1 MDINNINRV
10 YFVGIGGIGMS
21 AIARFFLHRGVVVSG
36 YDKTLTALTA
46 QLSAEGMS
54 IHYSDDV
61 ALLDKSAQLV
71 VYTPAIPKDH
81 TELNWYRNAGF
92 PVFKRSDVLQWI
104 TEALFA
110 VTVAG
115 THGKTTISTMTAYL
129 LRATGFGCNAFL
141 GGISV
146 NYDTNYWSSD
156 REVAVV
162 EADEYDRSFLKLR
175 PDIAVLT
182 AIDPD
187 HLDIYGTPV
196 AMEEAFIEYTN
207 NIKVNGTLLVK
218 FGLSRAAELVGP
230 TTMTYSLSD
239 ARADVYASN
248 IRNRDGG
255 YLFDVQGP
263 GWHCADLNLNI
274 GGLHNIENA
283 IAAITVAHLLGL
295 DLNKVANA
303 RPDFRGVKRRF
314 EYVVHT
320 PECVYID
327 DYAHHPEELAALI
340 GSAKKMFPGRRCVVC
355 FQPHLFTRTRDLVD
369 GFAQSL
375 GMADEVILLDIY
387 PARELP
393 LQGVTSAMI
402 ADRMPNKDVR
412 IMTKQDFVDYT
423 AMVSLPL
430 LITAG
435 AGDIDKLVEPI
446 KNNLLKR

>member
-71 VYTPAIPKDH
+71 IYTPAIPKDH

-207 NIKVNGTLLVK
+207 NIKVNGTNPSPK
-218 FGLSRAAELVGP
+218 FSCKWVSQVLKIQNLIEF
-230 TTMTYSLSD
+230 SLRYE
-239 ARADVYASN
+239 AN
-248 IRNRDGG
+248 ILRSKYN
-255 YLFDVQGP
+255 
-263 GWHCADLNLNI
+263 
-274 GGLHNIENA
+274 
-283 IAAITVAHLLGL
+283 
-295 DLNKVANA
+295 
-303 RPDFRGVKRRF
+303 
-314 EYVVHT
+314 
-320 PECVYID
+320 
-327 DYAHHPEELAALI
+327 
-340 GSAKKMFPGRRCVVC
+340 
-355 FQPHLFTRTRDLVD
+355 
-369 GFAQSL
+369 
-375 GMADEVILLDIY
+375 
-387 PARELP
+387 
-393 LQGVTSAMI
+393 
-402 ADRMPNKDVR
+402 
-412 IMTKQDFVDYT
+412 
-423 AMVSLPL
+423 
-430 LITAG
+430 
-435 AGDIDKLVEPI
+435 
-446 KNNLLKR
+446 